1 MSARLD
7 AAAAAA
13 ALRAGALVALPT
25 DTVYGLGASIA
36 HPASVRKLFALKG
49 RPEGVPLPVVVAS
62 VAEARALCPAWPE
75 LAERLAGEFWPG
87 ALTLAVAAA
96 PGLAALVGSGSGLV
110 GLRVPDHA
118 VLRAVLADVGPV
130 ALTSANRHGEP
141 PCATADEVD
150 AAFAGPELAGVL
162 DAGRC
167 DGEVSTVVE
176 VDAGWRVVREGAIGA
191 AALAAALSA

>member
-1 MSARLD
+1 M
-7 AAAAAA
+7 
-13 ALRAGALVALPT
+13 P
-25 DTVYGLGASIA
+25 GL
-36 HPASVRKLFALKG
+36 
-49 RPEGVPLPVVVAS
+49 
-62 VAEARALCPAWPE
+62 AES
-75 LAERLAGEFWPG
+75 AERLAGEFWPG
-87 ALTLAVAAA
+87 ALTLVVAAA
-96 PGLAALVGSGSGLV
+96 PGLAALVAV
-110 GLRVPDHA
+110 GIWPR
-118 VLRAVLADVGPV
+118 RACACPTTRSFARCSPRRPARADERQ
-130 ALTSANRHGEP
+130 RHGEP